1 EIEQMFNALI
11 SLIINNLTKQISE
24 LFQLLIR
31 ITNRALA
38 DIGKNLRINYNHK
51 AV

>member
-1 EIEQMFNALI
+1 QEIEQIFNALI

-31 ITNRALA
+31 I
-38 DIGKNLRINYNHK
+38 NY
-51 AV
+51 

>member
-31 ITNRALA
+31 ISNQ
-38 DIGKNLRINYNHK
+38 I
-51 AV
+51 

>member
-1 EIEQMFNALI
+1 EIEQIFNALI

-31 ITNRALA
+31 ITYKFYIVSWRA
-38 DIGKNLRINYNHK
+38 R
-51 AV
+51 

>member
-1 EIEQMFNALI
+1 EIEQIFNALI

-31 ITNRALA
+31 I
-38 DIGKNLRINYNHK
+38 II
-51 AV
+51 

>member
-1 EIEQMFNALI
+1 QEIEQIFNALI

-31 ITNRALA
+31 MIT
-38 DIGKNLRINYNHK
+38 
-51 AV
+51 

>member
-1 EIEQMFNALI
+1 EIEQIFNALI

-31 ITNRALA
+31 M
-38 DIGKNLRINYNHK
+38 KN
-51 AV
+51 

>member
-1 EIEQMFNALI
+1 MEQIFNALI

-31 ITNRALA
+31 IN
-38 DIGKNLRINYNHK
+38 
-51 AV
+51 

>member
-1 EIEQMFNALI
+1 QEIEQIFNALI

-31 ITNRALA
+31 IN
-38 DIGKNLRINYNHK
+38 K
-51 AV
+51 